1 MSFLSAITH
10 RKKSPEQLVVSAKQ
24 SLIAFFAGDT
34 TAEENLGKRLAQ
46 IKLILYGD
54 GDHPEVDEGK
64 ALEVGKT
71 VQSEG
76 LIALI
81 VENIENMPFEAR
93 KDAALIFNNLMR
105 KNIANFADYVLDGFA
120 VLVSKIINGYE
131 HPDCALNCG
140 SMLRE
145 CVRHDALAE
154 AILQSQYLWK
164 IFDSYVHLPNFEV
177 ASDAFNSLRD
187 LLVTTKN
194 KRIAATFLDTQF
206 DTVFLHYEQL
216 LQQGNYVTRRRAL
229 KLLGELLLD
238 RSNFRVMMRY
248 IASRDHLK
256 TIMNFLRD
264 PSPNIQFEAF
274 HVFKVFVA
282 NPKKTPEIT
291 NILYKNKGKLIP
303 FLEAFQTDK
312 GEEQF
317 NDEKRLLIETL
328 ASMEKPIS
336 ASSSSSATEGT
347 IATSS
352 PASGQTSTSATDAA
366 SKQLGDESI
375 FRASSGQGIPDT
387 AAVAHSSG
395 GTGSSSSSTTTSSS
409 STTIAA
415 VAGVASNSNS
425 NSKAES

>member
-1 MSFLSAITH
+1 LIT
-10 RKKSPEQLVVSAKQ
+10 
-24 SLIAFFAGDT
+24 
-34 TAEENLGKRLAQ
+34 
-46 IKLILYGD
+46 
-54 GDHPEVDEGK
+54 
-64 ALEVGKT
+64 
-71 VQSEG
+71 
-76 LIALI
+76 LI

-105 KNIANFADYVLDGFA
+105 KNIANFADYVLEGFT
-120 VLVSKIINGYE
+120 VVVSKLIHGYE
-131 HPDCALNCG
+131 HSDCALNCG

-154 AILQSQYLWK
+154 AILNSEHLWK

-187 LLVTTKN
+187 LLVTAKN
-194 KRIAATFLDTQF
+194 KRIAATFLDAQYEA
-206 DTVFLHYEQL
+206 VFQHYEEL
-216 LQQGNYVTRRRAL
+216 LKNGNYVTRRRSL

-282 NPKKTPEIT
+282 NPKKTSEIS
-291 NILYKNKGKLIP
+291 NILYKNKGKLVP

-328 ASMEKPIS
+328 VALEKPA
-336 ASSSSSATEGT
+336 ASVPTDESFKAAAAGGGGDGG
-347 IATSS
+347 AG
-352 PASGQTSTSATDAA
+352 ASGQA
-366 SKQLGDESI
+366 SD
-375 FRASSGQGIPDT
+375 
-387 AAVAHSSG
+387 G
-395 GTGSSSSSTTTSSS
+395 GEGR
-409 STTIAA
+409 
-415 VAGVASNSNS
+415 
-425 NSKAES
+425 

>member
-1 MSFLSAITH
+1 MSFLSAIT
-10 RKKSPEQLVVSAKQ
+10 RKNKTPEQLVVSAKQ
-24 SLIAFFAGDT
+24 SLIAYFGGDT

-81 VENIENMPFEAR
+81 IENIENMPFEAR

-105 KNIANFADYVLDGFA
+105 KNIANFADYVLDGFT
-120 VLVSKIINGYE
+120 VIVSKIINGYE

-154 AILQSQYLWK
+154 AILKSQYLLK
-164 IFDSYVHLPNFEV
+164 IFD
-177 ASDAFNSLRD
+177 
-187 LLVTTKN
+187 
-194 KRIAATFLDTQF
+194 
-206 DTVFLHYEQL
+206 YEQL

-282 NPKKTPEIT
+282 NPQKTPEIT

-328 ASMEKPIS
+328 ASMEKPVS
-336 ASSSSSATEGT
+336 
-347 IATSS
+347 TSS
-352 PASGQTSTSATDAA
+352 FSDSTTTPINGQGSTSTTDTMA
-366 SKQLGDESI
+366 KQPAGETV
-375 FRASSGQGIPDT
+375 FRAINDAT
-387 AAVAHSSG
+387 AAVGVTNG
-395 GTGSSSSSTTTSSS
+395 GAGNSSSSTTTTT
-409 STTIAA
+409 TTIPP
-415 VAGVASNSNS
+415 VANNSHLQS
-425 NSKAES
+425 

>member
-1 MSFLSAITH
+1 MIT
-10 RKKSPEQLVVSAKQ
+10 
-24 SLIAFFAGDT
+24 
-34 TAEENLGKRLAQ
+34 
-46 IKLILYGD
+46 
-54 GDHPEVDEGK
+54 
-64 ALEVGKT
+64 
-71 VQSEG
+71 
-76 LIALI
+76 LI

-105 KNIANFADYVLDGFA
+105 KNIANFADYVLEGFT
-120 VLVSKIINGYE
+120 VVVSKLIHGYE
-131 HPDCALNCG
+131 HSDCALNCG

-154 AILQSQYLWK
+154 AILNSEHLWK

-187 LLVTTKN
+187 LLVTAKN
-194 KRIAATFLDTQF
+194 KRIAATFLDAQYEA
-206 DTVFLHYEQL
+206 VFQHYEEL
-216 LQQGNYVTRRRAL
+216 LKNGNYVTRRRSL

-282 NPKKTPEIT
+282 NPKKTSEIS
-291 NILYKNKGKLIP
+291 NILYKNKGKLVP

-328 ASMEKPIS
+328 VALEKPA
-336 ASSSSSATEGT
+336 ASVPTDESFKAAAAGGGGDGG
-347 IATSS
+347 AG
-352 PASGQTSTSATDAA
+352 ASGQA
-366 SKQLGDESI
+366 SD
-375 FRASSGQGIPDT
+375 
-387 AAVAHSSG
+387 G
-395 GTGSSSSSTTTSSS
+395 GEGR
-409 STTIAA
+409 
-415 VAGVASNSNS
+415 
-425 NSKAES
+425 